1 MVSEVAPVAF
11 QAHVEL
17 LRWFLAHRGQVVEK
31 IHGLLN
37 AQDKPLQ
44 YQQDRRTLA
53 RQVEDCFYTLP
64 ATSPRQLQL
73 RGQLQAV
80 HWASGFRPRE
90 MPEFPNDLVEPA
102 EMMMRAFQLW
112 RGTRWPGRNGRIRY
126 AQTLFN
132 LYLMRCL
139 ELLVMRL
146 WDAGAAGASER
157 LAAVQGLL
165 DELWKSSPA
174 DQPVL
179 LRDAR
184 WLVPLAQSPTTDDL
198 APYFVVAEKVA
209 GSLAEADRLE
219 IHKATVL
226 MAGGHLRSQLRHFT
240 MQGAT
245 LADDSL
251 VLSTRGTNALDFSMT
266 IQGLVPML
274 KAYARARDGGER
286 ARQLELAGAICQ
298 GISVDPGLFVN
309 RVDLLGAYTMIE
321 HLFIATDAAGQA
333 AYTAMG
339 ARHIGLLREYT
350 ALVAQLAQPLHEDCA
365 NFRPVAGTYSPH
377 GVMYGYSSNI
387 TEHMSVK
394 VLQPDAVTRF
404 SMEDVFVD
412 ADPSAQKLEWVSSW
426 RKLPHISAEVQK
438 LYAYPQAFA
447 EDIFAR
453 IELALRTG
461 ASGGA
466 ARTGRLFIVAEG
478 DAPAAAGAANIPD
491 LPLQFVLSSD
501 QRVVAAD
508 KAQPCDEPRLLHRRQ
523 EGEFLVSYR
532 TAGGWVAIT
541 KDLLT
546 AVLGA
551 GIDARVTGL
560 PVAAAAV
567 LRLMCLGLAADQRDA
582 SSLS

>member
-1 MVSEVAPVAF
+1 VVSEAAPVPF

-17 LRWFLAHRGQVVEK
+17 LRWFLAQRGQVVER

-37 AQDKPLQ
+37 AQDKPLH

-53 RQVEDCFYTLP
+53 RQVEDCFFTLP
-64 ATSPRQLQL
+64 ATSAQQLQL

-139 ELLVMRL
+139 ELLVLRL
-146 WDAGAAGASER
+146 WDAGAASAGER
-157 LAAVQGLL
+157 LASVQGVL

-184 WLVPLAQSPTTDDL
+184 WLIPLAQSPTTDDL

-209 GSLAEADRLE
+209 GSLTAADRLE

-245 LADDSL
+245 LADASL

-274 KAYARARDGGER
+274 KAYAQARSGGDR
-286 ARQLELAGAICQ
+286 GRQLELAGAICQ
-298 GISVDPGLFVN
+298 GISADPELFVN

-321 HLFIATDAAGQA
+321 HLFIATDATGQV

-339 ARHIGLLREYT
+339 KRHVGLLREYA

-365 NFRPVAGTYSPH
+365 NFRPVEGTYSPH

-412 ADPSAQKLEWVSSW
+412 ADPSAEKLAWVSSW
-426 RKLPHISAEVQK
+426 RKLPHMSAEVQR
-438 LYAYPQAFA
+438 LYAYPQTFA
-447 EDIFAR
+447 EEIFGR
-453 IELALRTG
+453 IELALRTAA
-461 ASGGA
+461 ASSTL
-466 ARTGRLFIVAEG
+466 RTGRLFIVAEG
-478 DAPAAAGAANIPD
+478 DAAAEAGAANIPE
-491 LPLQFVLSSD
+491 LPREFVLSSD
-501 QRVVAAD
+501 EQLVAAN

-523 EGEFLVSYR
+523 EGEFIVSYR

-541 KDLLT
+541 KDMLT
-546 AVLGA
+546 AVLGV
-551 GIDARVTGL
+551 GRDARVSDL
-560 PVAAAAV
+560 PVEAAAV
-567 LRLMCLGLAADQRDA
+567 LRLMCRGLPCVQCDD
-582 SSLS
+582 SLS

>member
-1 MVSEVAPVAF
+1 VVSEAGAVRF
-11 QAHVEL
+11 EAHVEL
-17 LRWFLAHRGQVVEK
+17 LRWFLAHRGRVVEK
-31 IHGLLN
+31 VQALLT
-37 AQDKPLQ
+37 QDKPLHD
-44 YQQDRRTLA
+44 QQDRRTLS
-53 RQVEDCFYTLP
+53 RLVEDCFFTLP
-64 ATSPRQLQL
+64 GTSAQQLQL

-112 RGTRWPGRNGRIRY
+112 RGTRWPGRNGRDRY

-146 WDAGAAGASER
+146 WDAGPAAASDR
-157 LAAVQGLL
+157 LASVQGLL

-184 WLVPLAQSPTTDDL
+184 WLIPLAQSPTTDDL
-198 APYFVVAEKVA
+198 SPYFIVAEQVA
-209 GSLAEADRLE
+209 GSLGEEDRLE

-274 KAYARARDGGER
+274 KAYAQARSSGDRGQ
-286 ARQLELAGAICQ
+286 QLELAGAICQ
-298 GISVDPGLFVN
+298 GISADPELFVN
-309 RVDLLGAYTMIE
+309 RVELLGPYTMIE
-321 HLFIATDAAGQA
+321 HLFIATDATGQV

-339 ARHIGLLREYT
+339 ARHIGLLREYV
-350 ALVAQLAQPLHEDCA
+350 ALVAELSQPLHEDCA
-365 NFRPVAGTYSPH
+365 NFRPVEGTYSPY

-394 VLQPDAVTRF
+394 VLQPDTVTRF
-404 SMEDVFVD
+404 SMEDVFAED
-412 ADPSAQKLEWVSSW
+412 DPGVEKLDWVSSW
-426 RKLPHISAEVQK
+426 RRLPHMSAEVQK
-438 LYAYPQAFA
+438 RYAYPQAFA
-447 EDIFAR
+447 GEIFDR
-453 IELALRTG
+453 IELALR
-461 ASGGA
+461 AGGA
-466 ARTGRLFIVAEG
+466 PRASRTGRLFIVAEG
-478 DAPAAAGAANIPD
+478 DSEAEAKSANVPP
-491 LPLQFVLSSD
+491 LPLEFVLSSD
-501 QRVVAAD
+501 AAMVAAHR
-508 KAQPCDEPRLLHRRQ
+508 AQPGDEPRLLHRRQ
-523 EGEFLVSYR
+523 EGEFIVSYR
-532 TAGGWVAIT
+532 TADGWVAIT
-541 KDLLT
+541 KDMLT

-551 GIDARVTGL
+551 GRDARVTGL
-560 PVAAAAV
+560 PAAAAAV
-567 LRLMCLGLAADQRDA
+567 LRLMCLGLAEDQPA
-582 SSLS
+582 NSLS